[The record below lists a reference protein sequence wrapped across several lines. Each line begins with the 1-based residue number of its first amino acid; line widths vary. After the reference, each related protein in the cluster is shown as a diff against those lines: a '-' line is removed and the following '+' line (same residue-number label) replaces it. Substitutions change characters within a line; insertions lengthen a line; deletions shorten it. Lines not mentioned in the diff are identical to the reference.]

1 MVKVPEKYQDLLSDQ
16 TKAFAD
22 LATLM
27 PDGSPQLTPIWFTTE
42 GDYFV
47 INTARGRIKD
57 RNMSARKQVALTIID
72 PKNPYR
78 YLEVRGHVAEITEQD
93 ADGMINKLSHK
104 YNGRNYPFVKGETR
118 VTYKIAP
125 DHIHGSG

>member
-1 MVKVPEKYQDLLSDQ
+1 MEKVPAKYQDLLSDQ

-47 INTARGRIKD
+47 INTAKGRVKD
-57 RNMSARKQVALTIID
+57 RNMRQNKQVALTIID

-78 YLEVRGHVAEITEQD
+78 YLEIRGHIAEITEQG
-93 ADGMINKLSHK
+93 AVAMIHKLSHK
-104 YNGRNYPFVKGETR
+104 YNNQDYPLVQGETR

-125 DHIHGSG
+125 DHIHASG